1 MRDVSAQPGTTQPAA
16 EAWALLV
23 AMVFSQREHVM
34 DAAVAEELTPGHAIA
49 LVNLDPDAP
58 RPMRELATIIR
69 CDASYLT
76 GVVDR
81 LEELGLVERR
91 ASAEDR
97 RVKVLVVTDRGRVA
111 HARLKAAWL
120 DPPPAVLALSD
131 SEQRTL
137 RRLAR
142 RLVGG
147 TDTSG
152 VLPFLRPR

>member
-1 MRDVSAQPGTTQPAA
+1 MVTVSTQSDTDQPAA

-23 AMVFSQREHVM
+23 AMVFSQRGHVI
-34 DAAVAEELTPGHAIA
+34 DAAAQQELTPGHAIA
-49 LVNLDPDAP
+49 LINLDPESP
-58 RPMRELATIIR
+58 RPMRELASVIR

-91 ASAEDR
+91 PSPEDR
-97 RVKVLVVTDRGRVA
+97 RVKVLVVTEKGKVA
-111 HARLKAAWL
+111 HARLRAAWL
-120 DPPPAVLALSD
+120 DPPPAMLALSPSD
-131 SEQRTL
+131 QRAL
-137 RRLAR
+137 RRVAR

>member
-1 MRDVSAQPGTTQPAA
+1 MPFVSDQPRTDQPAA
-16 EAWALLV
+16 ETWAMLV
-23 AMVFSQREHVM
+23 AMVFAQREHVM
-34 DAAVAEELTPGHAIA
+34 DAATAEELTPGHAIA

-91 ASAEDR
+91 PSVEDR
-97 RVKVLVVTDRGRVA
+97 RVKVLVVTDKGRGA

-120 DPPPAVLALSD
+120 DPPPAMLALSD
-131 SEQRTL
+131 ADQRAL

-142 RLVGG
+142 KLVVG

>member
-1 MRDVSAQPGTTQPAA
+1 MPVVSEQPGTRSPAD

-34 DAAVAEELTPGHAIA
+34 DAAAAEDLTPGHAIA
-49 LVNLDPDAP
+49 LVNLDPDRP
-58 RPMRELATIIR
+58 RPMRELASIIR

-76 GVVDR
+76 GVIDR

-91 ASAEDR
+91 PSPEDR
-97 RVKVLVVTDRGRVA
+97 RVKALVVTDRGRIA

-120 DPPPAVLALSD
+120 NPPQAMLALSD
-131 SEQRTL
+131 TDQRTL
-137 RRLAR
+137 RRIAR
-142 RLVGG
+142 KLVGG